1 MRRTVRRPFLWA
13 LVAWV
18 CPWVCLGPALAAEAG
33 DGSAPLVFNVR
44 PSRAEGAGAER
55 QERLLRR
62 ARDLDFAFWA
72 ICIGCGTTAG
82 NAGASGAAFSP
93 HGVLAA
99 RPNRPADAER
109 QTSPERT
116 EAAGPNE

>member
-1 MRRTVRRPFLWA
+1 MRRTVRRPLLQA

-18 CPWVCLGPALAAEAG
+18 CLGPPLAEEAV

-62 ARDLDFAFWA
+62 AHDLDFAFRA

-99 RPNRPADAER
+99 RSSTPADAER
-109 QTSPERT
+109 RASPERAET
-116 EAAGPNE
+116 AGPNE